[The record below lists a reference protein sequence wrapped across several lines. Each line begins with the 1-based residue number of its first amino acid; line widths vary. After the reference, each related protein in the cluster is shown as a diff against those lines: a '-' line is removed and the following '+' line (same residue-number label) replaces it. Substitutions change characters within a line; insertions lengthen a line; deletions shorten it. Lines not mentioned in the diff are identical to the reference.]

1 MAMEDR
7 IQSTIVGKQQFQE
20 EYDLVGIYRNQER
33 ERSFSEYMNPNAL
46 ERHWIYPITN
56 TRRIL
61 WVAGL
66 MTGPVAALFFSTKFL
81 KDQSVQQDLLKKLK
95 LYGFTEN
102 EIRIYFYKIVK

>member
-20 EYDLVGIYRNQER
+20 EYDLVGIYRNQEM

-56 TRRIL
+56 
-61 WVAGL
+61 
-66 MTGPVAALFFSTKFL
+66 TGPVAALFFSTKFL